1 VKISWITDL
10 AAQIPPKV
18 TFAQHLSQSDP
29 VICWK
34 ENAVKNKSVRARMT
48 HRLRNHMRHLGVC
61 ALAAALWVTSP
72 NPVHAA
78 DSAAILMY
86 HRFGENSFPS
96 TNIRL
101 EQFDAHIAELASGP
115 YTVLPVT
122 EIVAAI
128 REGRE
133 LPDRTVGITVDDG
146 YLSIYA
152 EAFPRLQA
160 AGLPFT
166 VFISTDPVDR
176 GFSGSMSWDQ
186 IREMRDAGVTIG
198 AHTATHLHMPANT
211 QARNQEDMAR
221 ANARYVE
228 ELGSVPTLFAYP
240 FGEASLAVQ
249 DLVRA
254 QGHEAAFGQHSAP
267 LDASSDP
274 FYMPRFALTEAFGN
288 MDRFRLVTNARPI
301 PHTDISPKDP
311 TLTVNPPLFGFTRTD
326 MSESLSGLA
335 CYAADQG
342 KVKVEQLGPRI
353 EVRMNGPF
361 SAGRA
366 RINCTALGPDNRWR
380 WLGMLYY
387 VHRS

>member
-1 VKISWITDL
+1 MTRSLQRHLRVAGTCLL
-10 AAQIPPKV
+10 AAATWLTAPAP
-18 TFAQHLSQSDP
+18 
-29 VICWK
+29 
-34 ENAVKNKSVRARMT
+34 
-48 HRLRNHMRHLGVC
+48 
-61 ALAAALWVTSP
+61 ALAAE
-72 NPVHAA
+72 
-78 DSAAILMY
+78 SASIVVY
-86 HRFGENSFPS
+86 HRFGENNFPS

-101 EQFDAHIAELASGP
+101 EQFEAHIAELKSGP
-115 YTVLPVT
+115 YTVLPVS
-122 EIVAAI
+122 EIVDAI
-128 REGRE
+128 RTGRD

-146 YLSIYA
+146 YLSIYT

-166 VFISTDPVDR
+166 VFVSTDPIDR
-176 GFSGSMSWDQ
+176 GFSGFVSWDQ

-211 QARNQEDMAR
+211 VARNREDMTR

-228 ELGSVPTLFAYP
+228 ELGSVPELFAYP
-240 FGEASLAVQ
+240 FGEARLGIQ
-249 DLVRA
+249 ELVREI
-254 QGHEAAFGQHSAP
+254 GHEAAFGQHSAP

-274 FYMPRFALTEAFGN
+274 LYMPRFALNEAFGN
-288 MDRFRLVTNARPI
+288 MDRFRLVTNTRPI
-301 PHTDISPKDP
+301 PHSDITPKDP
-311 TLTVNPPLFGFTRTD
+311 TLTTNPPLFGFTRTD
-326 MSESLSGLA
+326 MSEPLSGLA

-387 VHRS
+387 VPRN

>member
-1 VKISWITDL
+1 MKISWITDL

-29 VICWK
+29 VIYWK

-387 VHRS
+387 VPRS